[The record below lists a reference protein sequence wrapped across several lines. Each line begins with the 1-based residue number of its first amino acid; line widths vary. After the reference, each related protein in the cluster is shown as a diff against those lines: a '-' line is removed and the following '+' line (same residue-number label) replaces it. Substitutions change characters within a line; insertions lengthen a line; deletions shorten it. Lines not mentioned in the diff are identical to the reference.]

1 VPNPYSV
8 KGFRSILTFRTGRAT
23 MGIRTGM
30 SYTLPPPRK
39 LPALCAVLLALAGGP
54 PARAQEPAPADPAGF
69 RRQYLQAEAYRTGT
83 SATLSEWP
91 ELGGLIRASR
101 ELEAAVAEDDQT
113 LSGELLLTFRA
124 RVDSLAA
131 RPLPAFMEPQAD
143 VVRTTL
149 DSLGEH
155 LARAE
160 AWLGALPPAPAAT
173 DGSAVNEVESE
184 RTLVTGR
191 TAVTVP
197 AGVRVGSED
206 SLPTAELPGEEENF
220 LDLLNRALSDLDL
233 LVHLTRT
240 AGRDPASEPA
250 SAEAVSSARPAP
262 GPSSPAR
269 TAPPRRGP

>member
-1 VPNPYSV
+1 
-8 KGFRSILTFRTGRAT
+8 
-23 MGIRTGM
+23 MGIKAGM
-30 SYTLPPPRK
+30 TYTLPPLRMLPLLGAL
-39 LPALCAVLLALAGGP
+39 LPALAGVA
-54 PARAQEPAPADPAGF
+54 PAGAQEPAPPEGF
-69 RRQYLQAEAYRTGT
+69 RRQYLQAEAYRTET
-83 SATLSEWP
+83 TATLAKWP
-91 ELGGLIRASR
+91 ALGELVRESR
-101 ELEAAVAEDDQT
+101 ELETAVAGDDQT
-113 LSGELLLTFRA
+113 LSGELLVAFRVG
-124 RVDSLAA
+124 VDSLAA

-143 VVRTTL
+143 TVRATL
-149 DSLGEH
+149 DSLAAH

-160 AWLGALPPAPAAT
+160 AWLGALPPAPSAT
-173 DGSAVNEVESE
+173 NGEAPNEAERE

-240 AGRDPASEPA
+240 AGREPG
-250 SAEAVSSARPAP
+250 AEEVSSARPAP
-262 GPSSPAR
+262 APSLPAG